1 MIFEQSIG
9 IWESTHG
16 SDGRCTMRLLETLRG
31 HSAGVVR
38 MCFTSAGDRLLSSSV
53 DGSVSMWEISS
64 DLPTTTTLTKYPT
77 FDEYSVSISKANA
90 VPQNVVCNY
99 R

>member
-1 MIFEQSIG
+1 
-9 IWESTHG
+9 
-16 SDGRCTMRLLETLRG
+16 LRG

-38 MCFTSAGDRLLSSSV
+38 MCFTSAGDRLMSSSV

-77 FDEYSVSISKANA
+77 FDEYSVSIQK
-90 VPQNVVCNY
+90 
-99 R
+99 RTLFRKM